1 MNKTFIKNIIITCLV
16 SITSLFIAKTG
27 YGAYICLKWTANS
40 EGDLDGYNIYYGTSS
55 GNYGGPLD
63 AGDVTEYYLSGLTEG
78 KTYYIVLTA
87 YDFYNNESNSSN
99 EVVGVAKLQT
109 SSSTTTT
116 PVTIGIVVEAEE
128 MSDHDNGAQL
138 GDYWLLWANGVMSE
152 DVYFPDTDV
161 YRFVINAKASLANG
175 IGPEMG
181 LIIDGVIKRTVF
193 VNTETPAAY
202 VFNVA
207 LTKGTHEFAIGFY
220 NDYYDASSGT
230 DRNLYVDKT
239 IITLLSP
246 TNTTT
251 TSISAT
257 TSSAT
262 TTTPVTTTTI
272 PSDNTSI
279 SGSISINNSDEVT
292 YSTNVVLTIFAT
304 DDSKELD
311 ESAMMIISND
321 NKNWSDPESY
331 KTIKIWTLS
340 AGQGEKTVYVKL
352 RNAAGNWMKNP
363 LVDHITYKELE
374 ACNEPYKLQPV
385 SVTASSELFSK
396 SNVIDGNPL
405 TVWSTFPSFFW
416 KNEFIT
422 LDLGE
427 TKQISEFNMYASNM
441 FGIDYFP
448 TNFHI
453 EISMDNVN
461 WEEII
466 VEKSYEIQSTHADGW
481 DFNRPEAQYI
491 RVYVTKAKTFFIFH
505 LVQIAEIE
513 VYGCDISELKLSST
527 DYKDSNKVIK
537 KTRNAPEGN
546 IEESHQAAPSAPGKP
561 IVTFK

>member
-1 MNKTFIKNIIITCLV
+1 MIFIKNIIFACLV
-16 SITSLFIAKTG
+16 LIPLLFSAKMS
-27 YGAYICLKWTANS
+27 YGAYISLKWTANS
-40 EGDLDGYNIYYGTSS
+40 EADLDGYNIYYGTSS

-63 AGDVTEYYLSGLTEG
+63 VGDVIEYQLAGLTEG
-78 KTYYIVLTA
+78 ITYYIALTA
-87 YDFYNNESNSSN
+87 YDSYDNESNRSN
-99 EVVGVAKLQT
+99 QVVGVAKLQT
-109 SSSTTTT
+109 NSSTTTT
-116 PVTIGIVVEAEE
+116 PATIGTVIEAEE
-128 MSDHDNGAQL
+128 MSYHANGAQQ
-138 GDYWLLWANGVMSE
+138 GEFWNLWANGVMSE
-152 DVYFPDTDV
+152 QFNFSYADV
-161 YRFVINAKASLANG
+161 YRFVIIAKGSLAYG
-175 IGPEMG
+175 VGPEMG

-193 VNTETPAAY
+193 VNSETPAVY

-207 LTKGTHEFAIGFY
+207 LTRGIHEFAIGFY
-220 NDYYDASSGT
+220 NDYHDASSGI

-239 IITLLSP
+239 IITLLSA

-272 PSDNTSI
+272 PQDNTSI
-279 SGSISINNSDEVT
+279 SGNISINNGDEVT
-292 YSTNVVLTIFAT
+292 YSTNVVLTLFAT

-321 NKNWSDPESY
+321 NKNWSDSESY
-331 KTIKIWTLS
+331 KTIKMWTLS
-340 AGQGEKTVYVKL
+340 PGQGEKTVYVKL

-363 LVDHITYKELE
+363 VDDHITYTELE

-416 KNEFIT
+416 KNEYIT
-422 LDLGE
+422 FDLGE
-427 TKQISEFNMYASNM
+427 TKQISGFNMYPSNM

-453 EISMDNVN
+453 QISMDNMN
-461 WEEII
+461 WEEITT
-466 VEKSYEIQSTHADGW
+466 EKSYNIQSNSANSW
-481 DFNRPEAQYI
+481 DFNTPEAQYI

-513 VYGCDISELKLSST
+513 VYGCNISELKLSAT
-527 DYKDSNKVIK
+527 DHKKSNEVIK
-537 KTRNAPEGN
+537 KTRNAPQEKIEG
-546 IEESHQAAPSAPGKP
+546 SHQEAPSAPGKP
-561 IVTFK
+561 TVTFK